1 MRSRL
6 TLTTVLV
13 ASVVLL
19 AGCLGPIQTATATD
33 TGTDAGDVATR
44 TIAVTGTGAVTA
56 EADLAVIG
64 VTIEAR
70 AETASEARDL
80 VATRTD
86 DLLAA
91 LREAGLPDDAVTTT
105 RFAVRAEYDY
115 DREGNREPDGF
126 FASHSFQIETAP
138 DDAGRIV
145 DVAVDAAGASVDRVA
160 FTLTDE
166 TRDSLRAEAL
176 TRAVD
181 AARADA
187 DAVAAAADVEVVGLA
202 SASVG
207 GSVGPYPI
215 AFDERAADTAGA
227 ATTFAPGPVTVSAT
241 VSVTYDV
248 A

>member
-6 TLTTVLV
+6 TLTTALV
-13 ASVVLL
+13 ATLVLL

-33 TGTDAGDVATR
+33 TGAADATAR
-44 TIAVTGTGAVTA
+44 TISVAGTGTVTA
-56 EADLAVIG
+56 EADLAVIA

-70 AETASEARDL
+70 ADTASEARDE
-80 VATRTD
+80 VATRSD
-86 DLLAA
+86 ALLAA
-91 LREAGLPDDAVTTT
+91 LREAGLADDDVTTT
-105 RFAVRAEYDY
+105 RFSVRAEYDY
-115 DREGNREPDGF
+115 DREGNRGPVGF
-126 FASHSFQIETAP
+126 VASHSFQIETTP

-145 DVAVDAAGASVDRVA
+145 DVAVDAAGATVDRVA

-187 DAVAAAADVEVVGLA
+187 DAVAAAAGVDVTGLA
-202 SASVG
+202 SASIG
-207 GSVGPYPI
+207 GAVGPYPV
-215 AFDERAADTAGA
+215 AYDERAADAGGA

-241 VSVTYDV
+241 VSVTYEV